1 MDKVTMDVLCALT
14 GIPSVDPDGAAT
26 LAVASTGDVRT
37 HSKDISGSTNLTLW
51 YKATVSSG
59 TPDVDLYLEQGPGV
73 PTTEG
78 SAGDATDGWIQV
90 GNKIADI
97 TDELWHQVSLSQAVG
112 PYLRILADGQGANPA
127 SCKLAL
133 KLGKQDEIG

>member
-1 MDKVTMDVLCALT
+1 MERVSTDVICAST

-26 LAVASTGDVRT
+26 LAVASLATVRT
-37 HSKDISGSTNLTLW
+37 HSKSIRGASVITLH

-59 TPDVDLYLEQGPGV
+59 APDVDLYLEQGPGA
-73 PTTEG
+73 PTIEG
-78 SAGDATDGWIQV
+78 SAGDATDGWVTV

-97 TDELWHQVSLSQAVG
+97 TDENWHALSISAAVL
-112 PYLRILADGQGANPA
+112 PFLRFRAEGQGANPA

-133 KLGKQDEIG
+133 KLGQQTLF